1 MSRTLRTT
9 VAPRFVLVALLAVAA
24 LVVGTTGSQYLTVT
38 SAKSASKPKT
48 PTVKKATPSPIISS
62 PVAEETGKSFVT
74 DPPPPLL
81 DPDELKAATEL
92 INAQKSA
99 AATAIRSYWASHGT
113 SVDDAGFV
121 TWAARQIPP
130 SPVASQRQLEI
141 KTLETLKSGRSAAGL
156 SAARWLNRHGSQDVW
171 RVYRTSQT
179 DFRSGTE
186 QKPSAKELDTV
197 INLAGTIAGQGA
209 TQAKLSVPYIVQP
222 TIKDD
227 QKSVPAGTKCPCS
240 YPSSTAA
247 RSAAAVAYLGAL
259 SPERRNEYAWM
270 QSQVAAAELYRA
282 DAFPS
287 DLGAGTF
294 VGDLVST
301 YVLVSRGHANP

>member
-1 MSRTLRTT
+1 M
-9 VAPRFVLVALLAVAA
+9 APRFVLVALLAVAA
-24 LVVGTTGSQYLTVT
+24 LVVGTTGSNYLTVT
-38 SAKSASKPKT
+38 SAKTASKHKAPKA
-48 PTVKKATPSPIISS
+48 KKATPSPVISS
-62 PVAEETGKSFVT
+62 PVADETGKSFVT

-81 DPDELKAATEL
+81 DPDELKTAAEQ
-92 INAQKSA
+92 INRQKSA

-121 TWAARQIPP
+121 TWAARQVPAAPIT
-130 SPVASQRQLEI
+130 SQRQLELT
-141 KTLETLKSGRSAAGL
+141 TLEKLKSGRSAAGL

-197 INLAGTIAGQGA
+197 INLAGTIAGQA
-209 TQAKLSVPYIVQP
+209 SNRLKLSVPYIVEP

-227 QKSVPAGTKCPCS
+227 QKSVPAGTTCPCS
-240 YPSSTAA
+240 YPSSAAA
-247 RSAAAVAYLGAL
+247 RSAAAVTYLGAL

-270 QSQVAAAELYRA
+270 QSQVGAAELYRA

-294 VGDLVST
+294 IGDLVST

>member
-1 MSRTLRTT
+1 MA
-9 VAPRFVLVALLAVAA
+9 APRFVLVALLAVAA
-24 LVVGTTGSQYLTVT
+24 IVVGTTGSHYLTVT
-38 SAKSASKPKT
+38 PVKSASAHKKPTTKKT
-48 PTVKKATPSPIISS
+48 PTPSPIISS
-62 PVAEETGKSFVT
+62 PVADETGKSFVT

-81 DPDELKAATEL
+81 DPDELKSATDL
-92 INAQKSA
+92 INGQRSA
-99 AATAIRSYWASHGT
+99 AAKAIATYWASHGT

-130 SPVASQRQLEI
+130 SPITTQRQQEI
-141 KTLETLKSGRSAAGL
+141 KTLEKLKSSRSAAGL
-156 SAARWLNRHGSQDVW
+156 SAARWLDRHGSQDVW

-186 QKPSAKELDTV
+186 QTPSAKELDTV
-197 INLAGTIAGQGA
+197 ISLANTIASRA
-209 TQAKLSVPYIVQP
+209 ADRVKLSVPYIVEP
-222 TIKDD
+222 TIKDN
-227 QKSVPAGTKCPCS
+227 QKSVPAGTTCPCS

-247 RSAAAVAYLGAL
+247 RSAAAVAYLGSL

-270 QSQVAAAELYRA
+270 QSQVDTAELYRA

-301 YVLVSRGHANP
+301 YVLVTRGHANP